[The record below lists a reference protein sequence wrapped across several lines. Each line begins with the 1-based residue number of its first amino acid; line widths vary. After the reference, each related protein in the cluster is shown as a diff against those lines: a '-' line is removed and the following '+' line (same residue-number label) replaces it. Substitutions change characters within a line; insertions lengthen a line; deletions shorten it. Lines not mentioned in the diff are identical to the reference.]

1 MYDLRRLEISIIHE
15 EMRHPCPIS
24 SSFKEYHHMKRSD
37 LEQYLNQY
45 ITVTLFNDTT
55 YSGYLHKTR
64 EEAFRND
71 PNLYWKPNYYF
82 FTETPDSLICTS
94 PLFRCSHVKR
104 LRKE

>member
-1 MYDLRRLEISIIHE
+1 
-15 EMRHPCPIS
+15 
-24 SSFKEYHHMKRSD
+24 MKRSD
-37 LEQYLNQY
+37 LEQYLHQH

-64 EEAFRND
+64 EESFRND

-82 FTETPDSLICTS
+82 FTETPDSLTCTS
-94 PLFRCSHVKR
+94 SLFRCSHVKR